1 MIHKNKI
8 FHAIGLMSGTSMDGI
23 DLALIKSDGAK
34 LIERKYF
41 EYSAYEPKFKQQL
54 HYIIHNKPTLSEIK
68 ETENLFTILN
78 ANMVNKFIKN
88 NHLSRENID
97 LIAFHGHTIFHDPS
111 KLITWQIGNSHLL
124 AKETGIK
131 VISDFRAKDVSHGG
145 QGAPLVPI
153 YHFYLLSQKNKPV
166 AVLNIGGISNITH
179 LQNDAESEIEAF
191 DLCFGNAPLD
201 DIVRERLGID
211 FDQNGEISR
220 SGKINYEFAEMILSQ
235 EIFHK
240 KPPKSFD
247 RNDFAKNLIQMK
259 SLETSDYLAT
269 LAYIHARAVEINLNF
284 LSSKPKEIF
293 ICGGGRKN
301 VGLIEALKK
310 QLKEITI
317 KTAEEINLNGDA
329 IEAEAFAFLGIRS
342 LMNLPISFHK
352 TTGIR
357 NEQNYHKSS
366 LGGGIIFKP

>member
-1 MIHKNKI
+1 MTHENKI

-23 DLALIKSDGAK
+23 DLALIKSDGTK
-34 LIERKYF
+34 IIERKYF
-41 EYSAYEPKFKQQL
+41 EYSAYDSKFRQQL
-54 HYIIHNKPTLSEIK
+54 HHIINNKPTLSEIK

-78 ANMVNKFIKN
+78 ANMVNEFIKN
-88 NHLSRENID
+88 NHLNRENID

-153 YHFYLLSQKNKPV
+153 YHFHLLSNKSKPI

-179 LQNDAESEIEAF
+179 LQSDCESTIEAF

-211 FDQNGEISR
+211 FDQNGELSKKGI
-220 SGKINYEFAEMILSQ
+220 INYQFAEKILAH

-269 LAYIHARAVEINLNF
+269 LAYIHARAVEINLDF
-284 LSSKPKEIF
+284 LTNKPKEIF

-342 LMNLPISFHK
+342 LLNLPISFHK
-352 TTGIR
+352 TTGVQSQIDCK
-357 NEQNYHKSS
+357 ESS
-366 LGGGIIFKP
+366 LSGGILFRP